1 MKSDDHVAPPAAV
14 LEGIDAAIRKRSGR
28 GSVLDEEP
36 IIKNKELMQ
45 CAHSSQLET
54 SIPGPLQQLDSLG
67 SSSGFEYLDHIADI
81 QLHAWDTTLQGALEK
96 LVIAMFGYMTSLDK
110 VQIDEEFSQKIGTIE
125 VEGHD
130 LKSLVFNFLDE
141 WLFIF
146 HSTHLIVKEIHISF
160 LDREK

>member
-1 MKSDDHVAPPAAV
+1 
-14 LEGIDAAIRKRSGR
+14 
-28 GSVLDEEP
+28 
-36 IIKNKELMQ
+36 
-45 CAHSSQLET
+45 
-54 SIPGPLQQLDSLG
+54 
-67 SSSGFEYLDHIADI
+67 
-81 QLHAWDTTLQGALEK
+81 
-96 LVIAMFGYMTSLDK
+96 MTSLDK
-110 VQIDEEFSQKIGTIE
+110 VQIDEDFSQKIGTIE

>member
-1 MKSDDHVAPPAAV
+1 MKSDEHVAPPAAV

-28 GSVLDEEP
+28 GAVLDEESTDE
-36 IIKNKELMQ
+36 NEGLTQ
-45 CAHSSQLET
+45 CTHNSINET
-54 SIPGPLQQLDSLG
+54 SISDPLQQLDS
-67 SSSGFEYLDHIADI
+67 SSSASGYEYLDHTADI
-81 QLHAWDTTLQGALEK
+81 QLHAWDTSLKGALEK

-110 VQIDEEFSQKIGTIE
+110 VHIDEEFSQKVGTTK

-130 LKSLVFNFLDE
+130 LQSLVFNFLDE

-146 HSTHLIVKEIHISF
+146 HSTHLIVKEINITF